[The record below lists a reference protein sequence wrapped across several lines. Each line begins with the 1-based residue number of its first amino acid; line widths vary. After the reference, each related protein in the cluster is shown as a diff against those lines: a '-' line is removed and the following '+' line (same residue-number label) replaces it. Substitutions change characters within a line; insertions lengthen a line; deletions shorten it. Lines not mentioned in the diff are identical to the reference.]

1 MKSHPPKPFRIRPM
15 KPTESGVIH
24 NLARSL
30 SQFFPEDFII
40 IIDESLNKHPCLV
53 GLLGDEIV
61 GFLVWTLRDADTAE
75 ILWMGIKGDY
85 HGLGLGSMLLDSI
98 EQAMAQKGVTKLVVS
113 TLSYTVD
120 YKPYEKVRAFYYN
133 RGFKSLGIQSDYYYD
148 GVDRLILVKTL
159 G

>member
-1 MKSHPPKPFRIRPM
+1 MKPIPPQPFRIRPM
-15 KPTESGVIH
+15 KASEAGVVRD
-24 NLARSL
+24 LARSL
-30 SQFFPEDFII
+30 SQFFPVDFISV
-40 IIDESLNKHPCLV
+40 IDESVKKHPCLV

-61 GFLVWTLRDADTAE
+61 GFIVWTLRDTETAE
-75 ILWMGIKGDY
+75 ILWMGIKEDY
-85 HGLGLGSMLLDSI
+85 HGLGLGSMLLDSL
-98 EQAMAQKGVTKLVVS
+98 EQSMGQKGVTKLVVS

-148 GVDRLILVKTL
+148 GVDRLILVKMI